1 MGRCQH
7 DPPAISIDEQQLFK
21 KQRVVHTAQ
30 HTAVTAQAAVAGG
43 ATYLNCKVPVEPH
56 NNQQVQQQI
65 SIDLSAAGDS
75 QAHAGV
81 SRPAAMPAAAAA
93 TKAVVAAASRLK
105 AVQHPAGGK
114 STQHAVQDLLGPCA
128 VKQLS
133 AVAGIGTSRVAAA
146 TPAALTSKAVSHPA
160 SSAGAAGGMVPQH
173 VRHPEAATASH
184 SSPRT
189 PASVGRPRSSTAFLD
204 GSAAA
209 QLQRQQHQEQQLFQD
224 NAGAAAAH
232 RGPLSPR
239 LMGGGPSTSHQRL
252 RMGHAGGHQGGR
264 LVTQQPSPANPK
276 SASKDA
282 MAVFDSEA
290 ND

>member
-1 MGRCQH
+1 MGTCQH

-21 KQRVVHTAQ
+21 KQRVVHTAE

-43 ATYLNCKVPVEPH
+43 AGNCKEPVEPH
-56 NNQQVQQQI
+56 NNQQVRQQI

-81 SRPAAMPAAAAA
+81 SRPAAEAMPAAAAA

-105 AVQHPAGGK
+105 AVQHPASGK

-184 SSPRT
+184 SSLGPLL
-189 PASVGRPRSSTAFLD
+189 ASVGH
-204 GSAAA
+204 AAA
-209 QLQRQQHQEQQLFQD
+209 QLSLMPAQLHNYSD
-224 NAGAAAAH
+224 NSTKSSSCSRPMQVLLPHTEG
-232 RGPLSPR
+232 LSLP
-239 LMGGGPSTSHQRL
+239 
-252 RMGHAGGHQGGR
+252 
-264 LVTQQPSPANPK
+264 
-276 SASKDA
+276 D
-282 MAVFDSEA
+282 
-290 ND
+290 